1 MLYGENLFA
10 KENID
15 DFPELEEVIAFLLY
29 SLLTS
34 KLIAKPWE
42 DATQKANPSEDNP
55 YFKEYM
61 EGHKWFSEDVIKE
74 DWYEIFDDENHNIH
88 AFFIRNPIKSN
99 KIAIVNHGYRTLSKK
114 VGPWAKIFFDA
125 GYNIL
130 APSFRSSSLSEG
142 EQDVSFG
149 YYEREDNVIWINRLL
164 QEFGEECHI
173 VLHGMSMGASTDMMT
188 MGKSLPT
195 NVKGFIADCGYGQIR
210 PLLYGIT
217 RLLIESLPIASN
229 VIDIDKVME
238 SINSNFVNKQN
249 ITIDDISPLEE
260 VKKATVPL
268 LILSGEADVVAPV
281 EMSEKII
288 SEAPEGSKLVLF
300 KGAAHSDSLVTDYP
314 LYVKTVNEFL
324 NGIIKE

>member
-1 MLYGENLFA
+1 MSYREDLFS
-10 KENID
+10 KEKID
-15 DFPELEEVIAFLLY
+15 KFPELEEVIAFLLY

-42 DATQKANPSEDNP
+42 AATQKANPSEDNP

-61 EGHKWFSEDVIKE
+61 EGHKWFSEDVTKE
-74 DWYEIFDDENHNIH
+74 EWYEVYDDENHNIH
-88 AFFIRNPIKSN
+88 AFFIRNPVKSN

-142 EQDVSFG
+142 NQDVSFG
-149 YYEREDNVIWINRLL
+149 YYESEDNVIWINRLL
-164 QEFGEECHI
+164 KEFGEDSHI

-188 MGKSLPT
+188 MGKTLPA

-217 RLLIESLPIASN
+217 RLLINNLPIQSN

-238 SINSNFVNKQN
+238 SINSNFVNNQN
-249 ITIDDISPLEE
+249 ITIDDVSPLEQ

-268 LILSGEADVVAPV
+268 LIISGDEDVIVSV
-281 EMSEKII
+281 ETSEKII

-300 KGAAHSDSLVTDYP
+300 KGAPHSDSLVTDYP
-314 LYVKTVNEFL
+314 LYVKTVHDFL
-324 NGIIKE
+324 NAIIKE